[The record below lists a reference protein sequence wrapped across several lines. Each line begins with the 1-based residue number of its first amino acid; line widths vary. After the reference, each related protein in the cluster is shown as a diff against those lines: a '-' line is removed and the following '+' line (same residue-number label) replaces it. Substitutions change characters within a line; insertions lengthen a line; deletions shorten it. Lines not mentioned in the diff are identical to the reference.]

1 MVGRRVVGDFMN
13 ITKAKYG
20 LDVLGKQNAYIR
32 ATIDDVEIIVP
43 LDNKNR
49 HYQEILKQVEA
60 GTLTI
65 KDAE

>member
-32 ATIDDVEIIVP
+32 ATIDDVEILVP
-43 LDNKNR
+43 LDPANR
-49 HYQEILKQVEA
+49 HYIAVQEWVAKGNKIE
-60 GTLTI
+60 
-65 KDAE
+65 DAD

>member
-32 ATIDDVEIIVP
+32 DTIDDVEIIVP
-43 LDNKNR
+43 LDPANR
-49 HYQEILKQVEA
+49 HYIAIQEWVTKGNKIEEA
-60 GTLTI
+60 
-65 KDAE
+65 E

>member
-43 LDNKNR
+43 LDLANR
-49 HYQEILKQVEA
+49 HYIAVQEWVAIGNKIE
-60 GTLTI
+60 
-65 KDAE
+65 DAE